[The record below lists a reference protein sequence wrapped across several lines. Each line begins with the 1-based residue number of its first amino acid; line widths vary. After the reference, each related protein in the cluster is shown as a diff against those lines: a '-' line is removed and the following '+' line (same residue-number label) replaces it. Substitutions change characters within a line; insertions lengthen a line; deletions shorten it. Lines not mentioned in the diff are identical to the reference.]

1 MDCHFNYFLIL
12 SSHVIKGCT
21 YRANPGMELQVPHTE
36 GAQVQ
41 LALMS
46 VESWT
51 LQAANKDN
59 LQADLVNQIWRS
71 NC

>member
-1 MDCHFNYFLIL
+1 
-12 SSHVIKGCT
+12 
-21 YRANPGMELQVPHTE
+21 MELQVPHTE

-41 LALMS
+41 LALIS

-51 LQAANKDN
+51 LQAANKHN